1 MSQSAETSAPLA
13 ERHADPMDMEAVEE
27 ELDIVK
33 LEQLDDEANLKV
45 LSHSRAE
52 VERLRNLTPEMIR
65 DMDSHIEYAVDAFFA
80 NRIADSEAALRSR
93 MSEDPLAVCGAGL
106 IAFVRCGLSME
117 QAQADIALE
126 LLTRSSALAT
136 QVISSEKSMISR
148 GFSKVFQR
156 NKETKGNWLSAAEFR
171 AKTMHAESQALR
183 CFVFVFQQ
191 SVSAL
196 VKAGLALNRAN
207 TSYKSLYMELEH
219 RYKAKYGSKE
229 TVKTSQHKPAA
240 GEEGDSDVNSPVR
253 SPSWLAARDA
263 SLEQS
268 TALETLGLDRNSVH
282 CVEFGLGA
290 MKLALSILPDNV
302 RAVLRFIGVEG
313 NRQEGLKLVRQC
325 FKSDTLLSPFA
336 GALLLALYG
345 MLPATSAFLVD
356 SYLPIAHEVR
366 TEALK
371 KEKIRESI
379 LHLWLDGR
387 IERLTRSVDLSISKL
402 NNCLAIT
409 SNPQLLAAMPQLR
422 DFVLYDQWFNY
433 AIVHQWKRA
442 SRCLEIL
449 SNTSK
454 WANAVY
460 QYAQACCLEMLEIE
474 WAEGIENPDGVL
486 DFPLEDLNRIL
497 GSSEAKVEL
506 IFSDVSTR
514 EAIAETITQLY
525 WAAAQRKPVTL
536 GGKPNHN
543 DQFVLK
549 RMEEILVSCG
559 ITPSTV
565 VAKKK
570 LGEPLEPVP
579 EGLII
584 RNIVPLPA
592 YEKCLIAGIAHQ
604 YPAERKDK
612 MVTLIDAY
620 LLREPVHRNTPL
632 SDYVASLQKG
642 SNRETA
648 SRSLASSSNTTSV
661 GSHVS
666 REVGSPAAS
675 PSSHEPRASLP
686 ENYRL
691 LSLCVCK
698 SMLLANS
705 ESKKDRQAAL
715 EVIKAIQDTP
725 QYKDRQWSL
734 SYAQAF
740 ALYEKAYIAYRDKS
754 LEAAE
759 SIMNQ
764 LHKQYDSAHYY
775 MHAKMDLKAHLASY
789 HLREERQARAAKL
802 TK

>member
-1 MSQSAETSAPLA
+1 MSQSPKTDGSLA
-13 ERHADPMDMEAVEE
+13 ERHTDPMGMEAVEE
-27 ELDIVK
+27 ELDLMK
-33 LEQLDDEANLKV
+33 LEQLDDEAKLKV
-45 LSHSRAE
+45 LSQSRAE

-65 DMDSHIEYAVDAFFA
+65 EMDSHIEYAVDAFFA
-80 NRIADSEAALRSR
+80 NRIADCEAALRNR
-93 MSEDPLAVCGAGL
+93 MNTDPLAVCGAGL

-136 QVISSEKSMISR
+136 QVMSSEKSMISR

-183 CFVFVFQQ
+183 CFVFVLQQ

-207 TSYKSLYMELEH
+207 SSYKSLYMELDH
-219 RYKAKYGSKE
+219 RYKAKYGNKE
-229 TVKTSQHKPAA
+229 SVKTSQQTPVAA
-240 GEEGDSDVNSPVR
+240 EEGDSDVNSPVP
-253 SPSWLAARDA
+253 SPTGLTIRDD

-268 TALETLGLDRNSVH
+268 AALETLGLDRNSVH

-302 RAVLRFIGVEG
+302 RALLRFIGVEG
-313 NRQEGLKLVRQC
+313 DRQEGLKLVRQC

-336 GALLLALYG
+336 SALLLALYG

-356 SYLPIAHEVR
+356 SYLPVAHEVR
-366 TEALK
+366 REALQ
-371 KEKIRESI
+371 KEKMRESI

-387 IERLTRSVDLSISKL
+387 IERLTRSVEMSISKL
-402 NNCLAIT
+402 NNCLAIA

-449 SNTSK
+449 SKTSK

-460 QYAQACCLEMLEIE
+460 QYAQACCLEMLEME
-474 WAEGIENPDGVL
+474 WAEGIENPDGAL
-486 DFPLEDLNRIL
+486 DFPLEDLNRIV
-497 GSSEAKVEL
+497 GSSEAKVSL
-506 IFSDVSTR
+506 TFSDVSTR
-514 EAIAETITQLY
+514 EAIAETISHLY
-525 WAAAQRKPVTL
+525 WGAAQRKPVTL

-549 RMEEILVSCG
+549 RMEEILVSHG
-559 ITPSTV
+559 IIPSAV

-579 EGLII
+579 EGLVI

-592 YEKCLIAGIAHQ
+592 YEMCLIAGIAHQ

-612 MVTLIDAY
+612 MVALIDAY
-620 LLREPVHRNTPL
+620 LLREPMQRNTPL
-632 SDYVASLQKG
+632 SDYVG
-642 SNRETA
+642 SMR
-648 SRSLASSSNTTSV
+648 SRSKREAASHSLPSSPNTTSE
-661 GSHVS
+661 GSPVS
-666 REVGSPAAS
+666 REVASPAAFPNS
-675 PSSHEPRASLP
+675 RERRASLP

-691 LSLCVCK
+691 LCLCVYK

-705 ESKKDRQAAL
+705 ESKKNRQAAL

-740 ALYEKAYIAYRDKS
+740 ALYDKAYIAYRDKS
-754 LEAAE
+754 PEAAE

-764 LHKQYDSAHYY
+764 LHKQYDAAHYY

-789 HLREERQARAAKL
+789 HLKEERQARAAKL